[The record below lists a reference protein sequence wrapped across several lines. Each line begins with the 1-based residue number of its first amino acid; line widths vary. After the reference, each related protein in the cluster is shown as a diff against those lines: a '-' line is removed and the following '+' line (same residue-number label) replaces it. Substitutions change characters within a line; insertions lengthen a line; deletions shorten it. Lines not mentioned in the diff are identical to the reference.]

1 MLPPEPTPGQIERF
15 RRDGFLIVERI
26 VGPGTAAAL
35 TERFGPMFRGEFET
49 GLYPD
54 EWNWR
59 EGRDAGDLTRQ
70 ICNAW
75 KSDRT
80 VARTVLDA
88 RIGRW
93 CAKLRGWPGAR
104 INQDN
109 VLWKPPR
116 ARPVGFHQDES
127 YQSWIVPP
135 EMATCWIALDDTR
148 PEGGTLEYARGS
160 HRWGLSP
167 PEVEFHAPDD
177 PLREMRAAAARA
189 GAEPEIVPVVVPAG
203 GGAFHH
209 GRTYHGSGAN
219 HTERHRRAVVAH
231 CMSSEARFHPTNV
244 GYVYGRYK
252 RTGSDEMDESFFPV
266 LWREDGYRT
275 PFLDGGV

>member
-1 MLPPEPTPGQIERF
+1 M
-15 RRDGFLIVERI
+15 
-26 VGPGTAAAL
+26 
-35 TERFGPMFRGEFET
+35 
-49 GLYPD
+49 
-54 EWNWR
+54 
-59 EGRDAGDLTRQ
+59 
-70 ICNAW
+70 
-75 KSDRT
+75 
-80 VARTVLDA
+80 
-88 RIGRW
+88 
-93 CAKLRGWPGAR
+93 
-104 INQDN
+104 
-109 VLWKPPR
+109 LWKPPR
-116 ARPVGFHQDES
+116 ARPVGFHQDDG
-127 YQSWIVPP
+127 YQSWVVPP
-135 EMATCWIALDDTR
+135 EMATCWIALDDTH

-189 GAEPEIVPVVVPAG
+189 GVEPEIVPVVVPAG

-219 HTERHRRAVVAH
+219 RSERHRRAVVAH

-252 RTGSDEMDESFFPV
+252 RAGSDAMDESFFPV

-275 PFLDGGV
+275 PFLDGGD